1 MMKKYAV
8 EFLKRGMAF
17 AGFGPIIMGI
27 VYFSIDMN
35 LDNFSLNGTEV
46 LAAIISTYILAFL
59 QAGASVFNQIE
70 EWSLG
75 KSLFWHFL
83 TIYVGY
89 VGCYLINSWIPFE
102 PMFLVVFTAVF
113 TIGYFIIW
121 FIVYFSVKATSKK
134 LNSKLK

>member
-8 EFLKRGMAF
+8 EFLKRGTAF

-46 LAAIISTYILAFL
+46 LVAVISSYILAFL

-83 TIYVGY
+83 TIYVAY

-102 PMFLVVFTAVF
+102 PMFLVMFTAVF